1 MCQKPE
7 KERNIFILIET
18 GITNKE
24 IATKLGISITTVRT
38 HINNLYSKL
47 QVDDRLQAVARA
59 KKPGIL

>member
-7 KERNIFILIET
+7 KERNILILIET

-59 KKPGIL
+59 KKLGIL